1 MKNNLLKSRNIRT
14 IILLLLFIPIFY
26 NYFFRLIPSETRNT
40 SISNPDFINILLSLA
55 LFIVLYFLGTRV
67 KVIFNLSSISI
78 SIIFYLFSFFII
90 DNYFLFLTKFF
101 TFKQIFI
108 FVNIIWLL
116 IFIVNK
122 NINNLE
128 VLFFIIVFFIFQ
140 KYVASYI
147 FLNYELTPLTYT
159 VPDETDVWLPA
170 TTYLFENNYFYAL
183 NNVSH
188 NGYGLLITHINSV
201 STQIFYYL
209 NNYLY
214 FPLIKNVF
222 FFLTLLFINEIKVR
236 KISKLVFLSAFL
248 VVTLNSHWFRY
259 LFFNSLM
266 MENAASYFFGVL
278 IYSMTISSTS
288 FEKYLSTLLVGVM
301 YFSKQFLSALGILFL
316 IYLFIQKR
324 LNKKQLLIGLS
335 PILISLS
342 NALFLNVDITWSNYF
357 KFFNGQSS
365 SEKKELFN
373 IDNILN
379 IINQFLIDKPVSYFL
394 FIFVIIFMF
403 NFKSNYLQFR
413 ELVYIVAM
421 NSSLVFILYTTV
433 WSDVEYG
440 SSYRYLMN
448 IFHLLIPIYLVA
460 IDKFIFS
467 NKKRPS

>member
-1 MKNNLLKSRNIRT
+1 MKNNLLKNNNIRT
-14 IILLLLFIPIFY
+14 IFLLSLFIPIFY
-26 NYFFRLIPSETRNT
+26 NYFFNLLPSETRNI
-40 SISNPDFINILLSLA
+40 SFSNPDFINIFLSLG
-55 LFIVLYFLGTRV
+55 LFIVLYFLGTRI

-78 SIIFYLFSFFII
+78 SIIFYLFSFFIV

-128 VLFFIIVFFIFQ
+128 VIFFISFFFIFQ
-140 KYVASYI
+140 KYVANYI
-147 FLNYELTPLTYT
+147 FYNFDLTPLTYT

-170 TTYLFENNYFYAL
+170 TTYLFENNYFFAL

-209 NNYLY
+209 NNFLY

-222 FFLTLLFINEIKVR
+222 FFLTFLFISEIKVR
-236 KISKLVFLSAFL
+236 KISKFVFLSVFL
-248 VVTLNSHWFRY
+248 IVTLNSHWFRY

-278 IYSMTISSTS
+278 IYSMTISHTS
-288 FEKYLSTLLVGVM
+288 FEKYLLTLLVGIM
-301 YFSKQFLSALGILFL
+301 YFSKQFLSALGVLFL

-324 LNKKQLLIGLS
+324 LNKKQLLLGLS

-342 NALFLNVDITWSNYF
+342 NAFFLNVDITWSNYF
-357 KFFNGQSS
+357 KFFNGESS
-365 SEKKELFN
+365 TGNKEPFN

-394 FIFVIIFMF
+394 FLFLILFMF

-413 ELVYIVAM
+413 ELVYIIVI
-421 NSSLVFILYTTV
+421 NSSLVFILYITV

-440 SSYRYLMN
+440 SSYRYLLN

-467 NKKRPS
+467 NKTRAS

>member
-1 MKNNLLKSRNIRT
+1 M
-14 IILLLLFIPIFY
+14 
-26 NYFFRLIPSETRNT
+26 
-40 SISNPDFINILLSLA
+40 
-55 LFIVLYFLGTRV
+55 
-67 KVIFNLSSISI
+67 
-78 SIIFYLFSFFII
+78 
-90 DNYFLFLTKFF
+90 
-101 TFKQIFI
+101 
-108 FVNIIWLL
+108 NIIWLL
-116 IFIVNK
+116 IFIINK

-140 KYVASYI
+140 KYVATYI
-147 FLNYELTPLTYT
+147 FLNFELSPLTYT
-159 VPDETDVWLPA
+159 VPDETEVWLPA

-236 KISKLVFLSAFL
+236 KTAKFVFLSAFL

-278 IYSMTISSTS
+278 IYSMTISSSS
-288 FEKYLSTLLVGVM
+288 FEKYLSTLLVGIM

-324 LNKKQLLIGLS
+324 LNKKQLFLGLS

-342 NALFLNVDITWSNYF
+342 NALFLNIDITWSNYF
-357 KFFNGQSS
+357 RFFNGESS
-365 SEKKELFN
+365 SEKKEIFN
-373 IDNILN
+373 IDNIIN

-394 FIFVIIFMF
+394 FIFLILFIL

-413 ELVYIVAM
+413 ELIYIIAI
-421 NSSLVFILYTTV
+421 NSSLVFVLYTTV

-448 IFHLLIPIYLVA
+448 IFHLLIPIYLVT
-460 IDKFIFS
+460 IDKFIFP
-467 NKKRPS
+467 KKV